1 MAITR
6 RDWIRGGAVAAAAGA
21 VAPLAARADANT
33 FWNKHR
39 RPVPA
44 TMADVPS
51 AALAADGKVL
61 QPAREVP
68 VYRRCDVL
76 VVGGGIAGWAA
87 ALSAARAG
95 RRTIL
100 VERDESLGGLWSN
113 GGVLIL
119 LATGYLRNGKF
130 TQTTRGFTDDLI
142 RKLEAMG
149 PMAVTGRT
157 PPNRMYLPTAD
168 PEALKIAL
176 EQLLV
181 EAGCEILY
189 RCADVDVVIN
199 GPDVK
204 GVVVESAEGRLAILA
219 KETVDATG
227 DGDVL
232 FQAGEKYQQYKHG
245 IGFTYRIGGFNS
257 FTKESYDNARKAGLW
272 FGGEEPSP
280 DNRWYGMFGK
290 APDGTP
296 DVAANRFDVAGISKI
311 MMHHRAEAWKSAA
324 DLRKVKGCETAHL
337 IWTATQ
343 IGIRGARTL
352 DGVKSIDR
360 AWAAAH
366 VEKDDGDTVAWM
378 GSDGVSPRGSRV
390 PLGCLLPKTANH
402 LTVCGRAASCADDM
416 IDLFRLIAP
425 CLVTGQAA
433 GAASAVAAE
442 KGVGPRDVAVKDVQ
456 KLLLKQGAFLG

>member
-1 MAITR
+1 MGMTR
-6 RDWIRGGAVAAAAGA
+6 RDWLKGGAVAAVAGA
-21 VAPLAARADANT
+21 TAPFAAQADANT
-33 FWNKHR
+33 FWNQHR
-39 RPVPA
+39 RPIGS
-44 TMADVPS
+44 TMTDVPS
-51 AALAADGKVL
+51 ATLAAGGKIL

-68 VYRRCDVL
+68 VYRTCDVL

-87 ALSAARAG
+87 AMSAAKAG
-95 RRTIL
+95 RKTIL

-119 LATGYLRNGKF
+119 LATGYLSNGRF

-142 RKLEAMG
+142 KKLEAMG
-149 PMAVTGRT
+149 PMAVTGRAR
-157 PPNRMYLPTAD
+157 PNQMYLPTAD

-176 EQLLV
+176 EELLV

-189 RCADVDVVIN
+189 RCHDVDVVIN
-199 GPDVK
+199 GADVK
-204 GVVVESAEGRLAILA
+204 GVVVESTEGRLAILA
-219 KETVDATG
+219 QETVDATG

-245 IGFTYRIGGFNS
+245 IGFTYRIGGFDS
-257 FTKESYDNARKAGLW
+257 FTKEAFDNARKAGLW
-272 FGGEEPSP
+272 FGGNEPCS
-280 DNRWYGMFGK
+280 DNRWYGMFGVS
-290 APDGTP
+290 PDGK
-296 DVAANRFDVAGISKI
+296 ANEAHNRFDVAGVSKI

-324 DLRKVKGCETAHL
+324 DLRKVKGCEKAHL

-366 VEKDDGDTVAWM
+366 LEKDDGDTVAWM
-378 GSDGVSPRGSRV
+378 GSDGASPKGSRV

-433 GAASAVAAE
+433 GAASAVASR
-442 KGVGPRDVAVKDVQ
+442 KGVGPRDVPVKDVQ
-456 KLLLKQGAFLG
+456 KLLLEQGAYLG